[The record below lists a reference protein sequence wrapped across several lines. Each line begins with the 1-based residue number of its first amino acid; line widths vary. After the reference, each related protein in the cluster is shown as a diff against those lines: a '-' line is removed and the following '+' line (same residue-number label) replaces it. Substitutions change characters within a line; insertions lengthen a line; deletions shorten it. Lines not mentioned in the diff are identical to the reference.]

1 MRQADEHILI
11 PTLKRQLVDGLI
23 ERREFLRYAALLG
36 MAATAAYAFVRK
48 VTGQALVAA
57 AQGLPRVR
65 RAAPRHAVP
74 RSPGSRPSDDDGRRQ
89 RHAAEPPREVGG
101 EPGLQDVDAAAAS
114 RGEVAQ
120 RPGVHS
126 RRRRLEPQARPRS
139 EDRLLGPRS
148 HEGFPPRGVRDGREK
163 DDKGNAKKST
173 RLWDANAIQK
183 IDTYTV
189 RLNGKTAQLAVPEQL
204 FQYPLLILDPAE
216 NGEFKVGGNG
226 TVPSPWSA
234 PRHSSGRL
242 VHTPRT
248 PGATLWCH
256 A

>member
-1 MRQADEHILI
+1 MS
-11 PTLKRQLVDGLI
+11 
-23 ERREFLRYAALLG
+23 
-36 MAATAAYAFVRK
+36 ATAAYAFVRK
-48 VTGQALVAA
+48 VTGQALVAPAA

-74 RSPGSRPSDDDGRRQ
+74 RSQEPAHLQLGGVVQHRAPGSRLSDDDGRRQ

-101 EPGLQDVDAAAAS
+101 EPGPQDVDAAAAS